1 MTLGKLMKIPE
12 VMDTLKVSSAQLYR
26 LMRAGKIKSIHIG
39 RSRRI
44 YDKDLKRYMMSLG
57 LSDEEK

>member
-1 MTLGKLMKIPE
+1 MTLGKLMTIPQ
-12 VMDTLKVSSAQLYR
+12 VMEALEVSSAQLYR

-44 YDKDLKRYMMSLG
+44 YDKDLKDYMVSVG
-57 LSDEEK
+57 IADEE